1 MSSDFRPLF
10 VEHDLFR
17 KPLTTFR
24 DHALAT
30 PVADHSDGDRSSV
43 IGHLDF
49 SADAAV
55 MAALLALAIFPAALA
70 LLARTPGL
78 RDRNAPQF
86 LAATVLAVGIWLIV
100 LGKATNTTATAAAL
114 ATSCMILASALLVYL
129 EIWAL
134 LTTGYTIGLLITLL
148 HCKRP
153 VTDAELAAGYRH
165 GKGLGWI
172 MRSRMSGLISA
183 RLVRRQG
190 DLIVLTPGGAIVA
203 ILSRVAM
210 TVFSLKVVG

>member
-1 MSSDFRPLF
+1 
-10 VEHDLFR
+10 
-17 KPLTTFR
+17 
-24 DHALAT
+24 
-30 PVADHSDGDRSSV
+30 V
-43 IGHLDF
+43 IGHLDFSDF

-129 EIWAL
+129 GEIWAL
-134 LTTGYTIGLLITLL
+134 LTAGYTIGLLLTLF

-153 VTDAELAAGYRH
+153 VTDAELAAG
-165 GKGLGWI
+165 
-172 MRSRMSGLISA
+172 A
-183 RLVRRQG
+183 
-190 DLIVLTPGGAIVA
+190 T
-203 ILSRVAM
+203 
-210 TVFSLKVVG
+210 